1 MINIIFILQ
10 GRLARVWFITGE
22 LERVNILFLFFRII
36 GLLLGSKR
44 CNIIGIFQDAG
55 GQGIGFMLGS
65 LNVNWALTSEACLKG
80 LSKTASG
87 EVVTFRGR

>member
-1 MINIIFILQ
+1 MNENYF
-10 GRLARVWFITGE
+10 A
-22 LERVNILFLFFRII
+22 
-36 GLLLGSKR
+36 
-44 CNIIGIFQDAG
+44 IFQDAG

-87 EVVTFRGR
+87 EVVTFRGIFMGMGLCELGCGKTCLSWVFNLV